1 MELKNLTF
9 SYKQKKIFEK
19 LSISM
24 AEKGIV
30 YQIKAPNGRG
40 KTTLIKLISGL
51 IKPRSGIIE
60 DLGFN
65 NKCLCLDDL
74 GLIDYISLEENIR
87 QFSSLS
93 NSQFNSMNNLIADF
107 GLNEYLKV
115 KVKKLSLG
123 TKKKASLLLSLMQD
137 CDLYVFDEPL
147 NGLDSHSIS
156 KFIDEITKLIQRG
169 KTIIVI
175 SHNMEVFLPNVK
187 AKSIQL

>member
-1 MELKNLTF
+1 MELQNLTF
-9 SYKQKKIFEK
+9 SFKEKKIFDK
-19 LSISM
+19 LSISIV
-24 AEKGIV
+24 EKGIV
-30 YQIKAPNGRG
+30 YQIKGLNGRG

-60 DLGFN
+60 DSVFS

-93 NSQFNSMNNLIADF
+93 ISQFNIMNDLIADF
-107 GLNEYLKV
+107 GLNEYLKI

-147 NGLDSHSIS
+147 NGLDSHSIN
-156 KFIDEITKLIQRG
+156 KFIDEIAKLIQRE

-175 SHNMEVFLPNVK
+175 SHNMEVVLPNVK
-187 AKSIQL
+187 AQSIQL

>member
-9 SYKQKKIFEK
+9 SFKEKKIFDK

-30 YQIKAPNGRG
+30 YQIKGLNGRG

-60 DLGFN
+60 DLVFN
-65 NKCLCLDDL
+65 YKCLCLDDL

-87 QFSSLS
+87 QFSSLTS
-93 NSQFNSMNNLIADF
+93 SQFINMNDLIADF
-107 GLNEYLKV
+107 GLNEYLKI
-115 KVKKLSLG
+115 KAKKLSLG
-123 TKKKASLLLSLMQD
+123 TKKKASLLLSLIQD

-147 NGLDSHSIS
+147 NGLDTLSIN
-156 KFIDEITKLIQRG
+156 KFIDEIAKLNQRE
-169 KTIIVI
+169 KTVIVI
-175 SHNMEVFLPNVK
+175 SHNMEVFLQNVK